1 MTNTLYRGVPT
12 WDSLF
17 LSLIILK
24 FKGEKFMKKK
34 YYPVFSTKLCNVL
47 LRNGCRLD
55 HVDANAN
62 NSGQVVFYFDKTDEL
77 EDYVDY
83 YTLQSRIAAVQ
94 DNINNTL
101 NKF

>member
-1 MTNTLYRGVPT
+1 
-12 WDSLF
+12 
-17 LSLIILK
+17 
-24 FKGEKFMKKK
+24 MKKK

-62 NSGQVVFYFDKTDEL
+62 NSGQVVFYFDKTPEL
-77 EDYVDY
+77 EDYVSY

-94 DNINNTL
+94 DNINSAP

>member
-1 MTNTLYRGVPT
+1 MTNSVSGE
-12 WDSLF
+12 F
-17 LSLIILK
+17 LLGLPFFVALNLK
-24 FKGEKFMKKK
+24 FKGEKIMKKK

-83 YTLQSRIAAVQ
+83 YTLQSRINAVQ
-94 DNINNTL
+94 DNINSAL

>member
-1 MTNTLYRGVPT
+1 
-12 WDSLF
+12 
-17 LSLIILK
+17 
-24 FKGEKFMKKK
+24 MKKK

-55 HVDANAN
+55 HVDANNN
-62 NSGQVVFYFDKTDEL
+62 NSGQVVFYFEKTDEL